1 MSTRTTRAILSVLI
15 VGTALGALLFTTMAE
30 SASFYKEVH
39 EVMPTPDAWY
49 GKNMNLHGFVVDGS
63 IAKRTNSNG
72 GLDYR
77 FQIENG
83 GHKVTA
89 TYSGTVPD
97 TFKAGAEVVLTG
109 TLGPDGFQVK
119 RNGVTAKCPSR
130 YDPDQKAAA
139 SRPVS
144 Y

>member
-1 MSTRTTRAILSVLI
+1 MSTRTSRAILSVLI

-30 SASFYKEVH
+30 SAAYYKEVH
-39 EVMPTPDAWY
+39 EVMPSPEQWY

-63 IAKRTNSNG
+63 IEKRPNS
-72 GLDYR
+72 LDYR
-77 FQIENG
+77 FKVKNG
-83 GHKVTA
+83 DHTVTA
-89 TYSGTVPD
+89 TYTGTVPD
-97 TFKAGAEVVLTG
+97 TFKDGAEVVLTG
-109 TLGPDGFQVK
+109 TLEPGGFQVK

-130 YDPDQKAAA
+130 YDPDQKAAS

>member
-39 EVMPTPDAWY
+39 EVMPNPDAWY
-49 GKNMNLHGFVVDGS
+49 GKNLNVHGFVVENS
-63 IAKRTNSNG
+63 IAKRTTG
-72 GLDYR
+72 DGKLEYR
-77 FQIENG
+77 FQIQNG
-83 GHKVTA
+83 NHAVTA
-89 TYSGTVPD
+89 FYVGTVPD
-97 TFKAGAEVVLTG
+97 TFKDGAEVVLTG
-109 TLGPDGFQVK
+109 TLGPNGFQVK

-130 YDPDQKAAA
+130 YDPDQAAAA
-139 SRPVS
+139 SRPAS

>member
-1 MSTRTTRAILSVLI
+1 MSKRTSRAILSVLI
-15 VGTALGALLFTTMAE
+15 VGSALGALLFTTMAE
-30 SASFYKEVH
+30 SAAFYKEVH
-39 EVMPTPDAWY
+39 EVMPSPEQWY

-109 TLGPDGFQVK
+109 TLAAEGFQVK
-119 RNGVTAKCPSR
+119 KNGVTAKCPSR
-130 YDPDQKAAA
+130 YDPNQKAPA
-139 SRPVS
+139 SRPTG